1 MTREPD
7 LISQIAERAFALY
20 ERGEL
25 DAPELVSLLESCVN
39 ARTLENGYADRYGLP
54 FPAKPTPETRKP

>member
-25 DAPELVSLLESCVN
+25 DAPVLISLLERCV
-39 ARTLENGYADRYGLP
+39 
-54 FPAKPTPETRKP
+54 KPPKLDKS